1 MWSTFL
7 ILGFGAGAILLQ
19 TTLLHLAPTGP
30 AIPDLILVM
39 CVYLGLRHQNVGGAV
54 GAFFLGYM
62 LDTFSG
68 TDVGINAF
76 AMTLVFLMVYLLSRR
91 LWIEGGLS
99 NSLAVFAAAVLKTLT
114 ITGLVAVSTGALTA
128 GGMRDDLLGG
138 ALAAVVSPLVF
149 GALGRAKGWFGVTQQ

>member
-19 TTLLHLAPTGP
+19 TTLLHLAPIGP
-30 AIPDLILVM
+30 AIPNLILVI
-39 CVYLGLRHQNVGGAV
+39 CVYLGLRHQSVGGAV

-76 AMTLVFLMVYLLSRR
+76 AMTLVFLMAYLLSRR

-114 ITGLVAVSTGALTA
+114 IAGLVAVSTGALTA

-149 GALGRAKGWFGVTQQ
+149 GALGHAKGWFGVTRQ

>member
-19 TTLLHLAPTGP
+19 TTLLHLAPIGP
-30 AIPDLILVM
+30 AIPDLILVI
-39 CVYLGLRHQNVGGAV
+39 CVYLGLRHQSVGGAV

-114 ITGLVAVSTGALTA
+114 IAGLVAVSTGAITA
-128 GGMRDDLLGG
+128 GGMREGLLGG

-149 GALGRAKGWFGVTQQ
+149 GALGRAKGWFGVNQQ

>member
-19 TTLLHLAPTGP
+19 TTLLHLAPIGP
-30 AIPDLILVM
+30 AIPNLILVI
-39 CVYLGLRHQNVGGAV
+39 CVYLGLRHQSVGGAV

-76 AMTLVFLMVYLLSRR
+76 AMTLVFLMAYLLSRR

-114 ITGLVAVSTGALTA
+114 IAGLVAVSTGALTA

-149 GALGRAKGWFGVTQQ
+149 GALGRAKSWFGVTQQ

>member
-1 MWSTFL
+1 MLSTFL
-7 ILGFGAGAILLQ
+7 ILAFGAGAILLQ
-19 TTLLHLAPTGP
+19 TTLLHLAPIGP
-30 AIPDLILVM
+30 AIPDLILVI
-39 CVYLGLRHQNVGGAV
+39 CVYLGLRHQSAGGAV

-76 AMTLVFLMVYLLSRR
+76 AMTLVFLTVYLLSRR

-99 NSLAVFAAAVLKTLT
+99 NSVTVFAAAVLKTLT
-114 ITGLVAVSTGALTA
+114 IGGLVAVSTGALTA
-128 GGMRDDLLGG
+128 EGMRDDLLGG
-138 ALAAVVSPLVF
+138 ALAAVVSPFVF